1 MKNHCQIFLVCEH
14 FLISSVLSRKKIQFE
29 DYPDFY
35 LIICNHCMYVCV
47 CVCVSF
53 LNIAVTENSLNV

>member
-35 LIICNHCMYVCV
+35 LIICNHC
-47 CVCVSF
+47 VCVSF
-53 LNIAVTENSLNV
+53 LNIAVTENSLNI